1 LAVPLDKFDQI
12 WRKFGKIGQ
21 SLMNN
26 DRFGGRGSGGGPPRW
41 ALGGN
46 AFALN
51 QEDRLVVFAAQHRVV
66 ALNEHDG
73 WSIRTDLGEIKINMA
88 LLETTHLMDK
98 TCTGQVD
105 FT

>member
-1 LAVPLDKFDQI
+1 MAVPLDEFDQI
-12 WRKFGKIGQ
+12 RRKFGKIGQ

-26 DRFGGRGSGGGPPRW
+26 DRFGGWGSGEGPPRR
-41 ALGGN
+41 ALGRN
-46 AFALN
+46 AFTLH
-51 QEDRLVVFAAQHRVV
+51 QKDRLVVFAAQHRVV

-73 WSIRTDLGEIKINMA
+73 WSIRAERGKIKINVA
-88 LLETTHLMDK
+88 LLETTTQMNR